1 MKLKKALSCI
11 FCVIML
17 FCMTSCS
24 ANNVN
29 TPTND
34 NNNSA
39 QLPNPIV
46 HYESIEELRK
56 AVDFD
61 FVVPADLPEGYHLV
75 DMSLIA
81 GTVVQFI
88 YQGDDK
94 ELTYRCVKVDPQ
106 TDISGDYTPYSSID
120 QVSIENATVT
130 IRGDDDTVSLATWED
145 GELNYS
151 LHSDPPIARD
161 LIKSYLESI

>member
-11 FCVIML
+11 FCLVML
-17 FCMTSCS
+17 LCMTSCS
-24 ANNVN
+24 ADNVN
-29 TPTND
+29 SPTTDDND
-34 NNNSA
+34 SA

-46 HYESIEELRK
+46 HYESVEELRK

-61 FVVPADLPEGYHLV
+61 FVVPETLPEGYHLK

-94 ELTYRCVKVDPQ
+94 ELTYRCGKVDPQ
-106 TDISGDYTPYSSID
+106 TDISGDYTLYSSVD
-120 QVSIENATVT
+120 QVSIDNATVT

-151 LHSDPPIARD
+151 LHSDPPISRE